1 MLDSLKSWTSLPA
14 LTDGLFPKRLPGKIF
29 HGGVTH
35 VETRDLR
42 QLPDAKKL
50 AVTNLYRNI
59 HKDKDKVKHQAGP
72 KCIQLEVWIG
82 LVRMYRTG

>member
-35 VETRDLR
+35 AETRDLR

-50 AVTNLYRNI
+50 AVTNRNI
-59 HKDKDKVKHQAGP
+59 HKEDKDKVKQAP
-72 KCIQLEVWIG
+72 SAFN
-82 LVRMYRTG
+82 

>member
-29 HGGVTH
+29 HAG
-35 VETRDLR
+35 DLR